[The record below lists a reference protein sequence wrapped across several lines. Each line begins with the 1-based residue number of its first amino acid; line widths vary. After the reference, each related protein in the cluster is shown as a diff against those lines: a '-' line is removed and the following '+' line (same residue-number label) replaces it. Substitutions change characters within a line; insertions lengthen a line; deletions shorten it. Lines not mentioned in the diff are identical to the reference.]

1 MLIIQTEAIDP
12 SPLVRLLQRLDI
24 VYALEKHNHVSV
36 FRIVPETTIEQ
47 LIKLTYHLGSFSWD
61 YNIFS
66 DIDYCYL
73 NTVSKELM
81 ESL

>member
-12 SPLVRLLQRLDI
+12 SPLIRLLGRLDI
-24 VYALEKHNHVSV
+24 DYVLEKHNHVSV
-36 FRIVPETTIEQ
+36 FKIVSGTIEQ